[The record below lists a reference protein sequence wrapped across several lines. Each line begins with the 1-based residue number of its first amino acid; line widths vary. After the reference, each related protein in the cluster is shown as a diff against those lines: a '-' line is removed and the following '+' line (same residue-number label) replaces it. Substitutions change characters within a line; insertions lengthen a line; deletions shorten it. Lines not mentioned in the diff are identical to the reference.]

1 MVPLVSTA
9 PPSLDKTVITARQA
23 VVRRKRSSRAV
34 QRVLSGTAQMGRDYR
49 FITLTSAE
57 DSPLDFQK
65 SWRKLSARLRRRG
78 LLREY
83 IKVTEFT
90 QGGLRHAH
98 IIYVGSYIDQAV
110 LSAMWG
116 AIHGAR
122 VVDIRALGRGRGR
135 AGVAAAARYLGKY
148 MSKDEASRLAY
159 SRGWAFPRLAAYW
172 KEWKHLGRT
181 HGIAW
186 FWVLLWWK
194 GYCAKGIPPPILLP
208 TPKRVGRESIGTFL
222 TRRTSVAPQHRATQ
236 LELSGPGWSPGRH
249 SGR

>member
-23 VVRRKRSSRAV
+23 VVRRKRSSRAF
-34 QRVLSGTAQMGRDYR
+34 QRVMSGTAQMQRTYR

-78 LLREY
+78 LMREY

-90 QGGLRHAH
+90 KGGLRHAH

-116 AIHGAR
+116 AIHGAP
-122 VVDIRALGRGRGR
+122 VVDIRGIGAAGRGRSVSG
-135 AGVAAAARYLGKY
+135 AARYLAKY

-159 SRGWAFPRLAAYW
+159 SHGWAFRRLAAYW
-172 KEWKHLGRT
+172 KEWKHLHRIRGT
-181 HGIAW
+181 AW
-186 FWVLLWWK
+186 LWTLLWWK

-208 TPKRVGRESIGTFL
+208 SPKRVGRGSIGTYVSGRSNL
-222 TRRTSVAPQHRATQ
+222 AAQHRAPQ
-236 LELSGPGWSPGRH
+236 FALFGSGPNPG
-249 SGR
+249 